1 MKGTTT
7 ITGAGAHQ
15 AARLAYERNKEVLFK
30 YYALFT
36 DCISETNNVQVNYTK
51 DLNVS
56 VHL

>member
-1 MKGTTT
+1 MKGFIT
-7 ITGAGAHQ
+7 ITGVGAHE
-15 AARLAYERNKEVLFK
+15 AARLADERNKEVLFK

-36 DCISETNNVQVNYTK
+36 DCINKTNNVQLNYTK

>member
-1 MKGTTT
+1 MT
-7 ITGAGAHQ
+7 ITGAEAHQ